1 MNEYGLVPNNFTF
14 LFVLKACSALSS
26 IERGR
31 KIHEDVIRSKWEKDV
46 LVGSALID
54 IEGRSDVEL
63 YDCCICKKWASKQVA
78 RVVSRNMMGL
88 RPSEVTLVTAIS
100 ASSGIAALLQG
111 RELHGFSWRHR
122 FALNDKVKTS
132 LVDMYAKCGRV
143 KVARDLLEQLKEK
156 RVVSW
161 NVMDDYWKRL
171 CCHGCHSQYVAPCMF
186 ICLEVVLTAHIL
198 MPVTSS
204 SVLVSLPAVTS
215 LIILLRYFSLDFEM
229 QRKAATYNS
238 KPSTANTISQNKS
251 AKSHKVIKRSDWR
264 RKVNSP
270 VVEDAIDRLTRHILF
285 LSGLQISGR
294 MRKINLIDLL
304 TSQATIDKQQS
315 VPLTVENRDMEIRC
329 VLAAED
335 KLHPALFS
343 AEAEHKCLMDG
354 LISFA
359 FRHEDLQFSFFRFIN
374 ERIES
379 VTISMKKAKGA
390 TAWQQTSQSKPN
402 GSSRISSD
410 HFSRFLDPSATG
422 VELVQ
427 KTQALAPENFE
438 NMWTKGRNYKRK
450 EGGNLVFE
458 QGLQHSVGK
467 SATAVCS
474 KATSKPRE
482 KHMTSFQEDDE
493 HNLTCVEEVETGSS
507 SSYTSEEEE
516 TGHVLDS
523 PGTKLD
529 PWVLC
534 SIYHKAG
541 KSIKGSS
548 HSDDENESLRS
559 DLNDS
564 NNECTSTDQY
574 MHDNRLPDQQV

>member
-1 MNEYGLVPNNFTF
+1 
-14 LFVLKACSALSS
+14 
-26 IERGR
+26 
-31 KIHEDVIRSKWEKDV
+31 
-46 LVGSALID
+46 
-54 IEGRSDVEL
+54 
-63 YDCCICKKWASKQVA
+63 
-78 RVVSRNMMGL
+78 MMGL

-100 ASSGIAALLQG
+100 ASSDIAALLQG

-161 NVMDDYWKRL
+161 NVMDDYW
-171 CCHGCHSQYVAPCMF
+171 
-186 ICLEVVLTAHIL
+186 
-198 MPVTSS
+198 
-204 SVLVSLPAVTS
+204 
-215 LIILLRYFSLDFEM
+215 
-229 QRKAATYNS
+229 
-238 KPSTANTISQNKS
+238 
-251 AKSHKVIKRSDWR
+251 
-264 RKVNSP
+264 
-270 VVEDAIDRLTRHILF
+270 
-285 LSGLQISGR
+285 
-294 MRKINLIDLL
+294 
-304 TSQATIDKQQS
+304 ATIDKQQS
-315 VPLTVENRDMEIRC
+315 VPLTIENRDMEIRC

-359 FRHEDLQFSFFRFIN
+359 FKHEDLQFSFFR
-374 ERIES
+374 S
-379 VTISMKKAKGA
+379 
-390 TAWQQTSQSKPN
+390 
-402 GSSRISSD
+402 
-410 HFSRFLDPSATG
+410 SATG

-427 KTQALAPENFE
+427 LRNDQSRATAATAATDLSKDPLLSIDTQSTRSWGSLPLNSQISFERGIQRHHSGGEWCDMLDLISDRKTQALAPENFE

-450 EGGNLVFE
+450 EGENLVFE

-467 SATAVCS
+467 SDTAVCS

-523 PGTKLD
+523 PGTKVWDGRSNRNLTVSHIHHPLENPD
-529 PWVLC
+529 KHILR
-534 SIYHKAG
+534 
-541 KSIKGSS
+541 KSGRRQLQYQKNIAVI
-548 HSDDENESLRS
+548 LRWI
-559 DLNDS
+559 
-564 NNECTSTDQY
+564 EF
-574 MHDNRLPDQQV
+574 